1 MYLYSILNNF
11 TNGNKYILVMLSKPH
26 YVCHSA
32 MLHVICKSAE
42 SQHQIIFVSPILY
55 RAIDLHAI
63 NRKVKI

>member
-1 MYLYSILNNF
+1 
-11 TNGNKYILVMLSKPH
+11 MLLKLH

-55 RAIDLHAI
+55 RAIHPYAI